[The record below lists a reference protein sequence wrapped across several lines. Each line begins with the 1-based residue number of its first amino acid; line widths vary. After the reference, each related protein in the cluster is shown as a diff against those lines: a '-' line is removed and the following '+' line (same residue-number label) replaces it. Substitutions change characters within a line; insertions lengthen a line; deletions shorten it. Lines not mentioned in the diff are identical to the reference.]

1 MQDLLKKLLWVLA
14 LSLTAHLILLF
25 GPRFS
30 LPVDLAPA
38 PALEARLE
46 KTPPPT
52 PAQPETP
59 KPAKPPH
66 RAKPKPHL
74 AAKPAAAVRP
84 AEPEAPSETPVA
96 ETRQQAAT
104 PAPAEPEAETAETPA
119 PAMPQRVTI
128 KFTVF
133 KGLHGLNVGRAE
145 QSWQLD
151 GERYTITSVAQ
162 ATGLF
167 SLFASGRHIQESHG
181 EIVRAGLK
189 PSSFRAERG
198 QGADKTDTARFD
210 WNAMTLT
217 LASGGDS
224 RTLKLEEGTQDLLSM
239 MYQLAFAPP
248 QQSSVRMRITNGRKL
263 DSYSYWVVEE
273 ALDTRM
279 GRLNTLHLGK
289 QREDG
294 DKDTEIWLAADYHY
308 LPVKIS
314 QLDKDGDGLVLLA
327 NDIDIKP

>member
-46 KTPPPT
+46 KIPPPA

-59 KPAKPPH
+59 KPAKPAH
-66 RAKPKPHL
+66 RAKPKPRP

-84 AEPEAPSETPVA
+84 AAVEAPSEPPSVEA
-96 ETRQQAAT
+96 SQAAA
-104 PAPAEPEAETAETPA
+104 PAPAEPEAEAAEQPA

-128 KFTVF
+128 RFTVF

-151 GERYTITSVAQ
+151 GERYTITSVAE

-181 EIVRAGLK
+181 ELDRTGLK
-189 PSSFRAERG
+189 PSSFRVERG

-239 MYQLAFAPP
+239 MYQLAYAPP
-248 QQSSVRMRITNGRKL
+248 QQSSVQMRVTNGRKL

-279 GRLNTLHLGK
+279 GRLKTLHLGK
-289 QREDG
+289 QHEEG
-294 DKDTEIWLAADYHY
+294 EKDTEIWLAADYHY

-314 QLDKDGDGLVLLA
+314 QFDKDGDGLVLLA
-327 NDIDIKP
+327 NDIDITP